1 MYADDQVAE
10 LMTFANIPA
19 NVIEAAKQ
27 FPEHVKQIEKS
38 KAQERIA
45 NRRAVDRERLT
56 KASQAVDQDHRRLE
70 ELSAL
75 VESGKKTSASV
86 IDEVQKIESRLR
98 AAQRQHAALE
108 NSEAQYQAIEAD
120 PVAYFD
126 QFYSTYPG
134 LRDRRLNLRVYLAE
148 RGLSR

>member
-10 LMTFANIPA
+10 LMSLPNIPT

-27 FPEHVKQIEKS
+27 FPDHVKRIEKS
-38 KAQERIA
+38 KAQERIS
-45 NRRAVDRERLT
+45 NRRAVDREKLV
-56 KASQAVDQDHRRLE
+56 KASQSVDQDHRRLE

-86 IDEVQKIESRLR
+86 IDEVQKIESRLQ

-108 NSEAQYQAIEAD
+108 NSEAQYAAIEAD

-134 LRDRRLNLRVYLAE
+134 LRDRRVNLRDYLAE

>member
-1 MYADDQVAE
+1 MYADDQVDQ
-10 LMTFANIPA
+10 LMKLPNIPT

-27 FPEHVKQIEKS
+27 FPDHAKRIEKS

-45 NRRAVDRERLT
+45 NRRAVDQQKLV
-56 KASQAVDQDHRRLE
+56 KASRAVDQDHRRLE

-108 NSEAQYQAIEAD
+108 TSEAQYAAIEAD

-134 LRDRRLNLRVYLAE
+134 LRDRRVNLRDYLAE

>member
-1 MYADDQVAE
+1 MYADEQVAE
-10 LMTFANIPA
+10 LMKLANIPA

-27 FPEHVKQIEKS
+27 FPDHVKKIEKS

-45 NRRAVDRERLT
+45 KRRAVDRERLA
-56 KASQAVDQDHRRLE
+56 KASQAVDKDHRRLE
-70 ELSAL
+70 ELTAR
-75 VESGKKTSASV
+75 VESGAVSSSSV
-86 IDEVQKIESRLR
+86 IDEVHKIESRLR

-108 NSEAQYQAIEAD
+108 NLEAQYKAIEAD

-126 QFYSTYPG
+126 QFYGTYPG
-134 LRDRRLNLRVYLAE
+134 LRDRRMNLRDYLAE